1 MSKISLPDWCCGSE
15 SVYNFVISI
24 PNYLLSG
31 TKLSHLMTMRLALTT
46 DYHNIILPSVIRFPI
61 RPLQQTAVTS
71 KSWGQLR
78 LSAPTGQQAS

>member
-1 MSKISLPDWCCGSE
+1 MSKISSPDWCCDSE

-31 TKLSHLMTMRLALTT
+31 TKLLHLMTMTT

-61 RPLQQTAVTS
+61 RPLKQTAATS

-78 LSAPTGQQAS
+78 LSAATGQQAS